1 MIPGIL
7 GAVDAAPRRVGRYEV
22 VATLGAGAMG
32 EVLRAKDGKLGREV
46 AIKTVRNRFGMDPQL
61 FHARF
66 ESEARALAALS
77 HPAIVQVHDLG
88 VDEKDEPFLIMEL
101 VDGPTLKGLLA
112 ERGPMSPHDA
122 RAMGIMLARG
132 LEAAHARGILHRD
145 VKPAN
150 ILLARNGQWK
160 LADFGVAHVPD
171 SSQTITGQFL
181 GTPAYAAPE
190 AIALGRFSDKS
201 DVFGLAAVLAEAITG
216 KRLRGDASMTEIA
229 AAAHESIALPAEV
242 PPDLAAVLRPALSI
256 DSTKRPSAARFAE
269 LLATTGDSTVSRTEI
284 VAAPRKLDPKW
295 VIAGVAGAIILIGLV
310 AALSRGDGAAS
321 SSPARPSAAPAR
333 PERGRE
339 APERFEPTV
348 EPPRN
353 SPPLDHKGLKEWNK
367 IAEKANE
374 GKIGE
379 ALDKLDKFEDRY
391 GTSSESEQL
400 RAYLAQFPRE
410 RRRDD
415 D

>member
-1 MIPGIL
+1 MSV
-7 GAVDAAPRRVGRYEV
+7 AEPRRVGRYEV

-101 VDGPTLKGLLA
+101 VDGPTLKELLA
-112 ERGPMSPHDA
+112 DKGPMSPADA

-145 VKPAN
+145 LKPAN
-150 ILLARNGQWK
+150 ILLAKNGQWK

-190 AIALGRFSDKS
+190 AIALGRFSDRS
-201 DVFGLAAVLAEAITG
+201 DVFGLAAVIAEAVTG

-229 AAAHESIALPAEV
+229 AAIHESVALPAEV

-256 DSTKRPSAARFAE
+256 DSTKRPSAARLAE
-269 LLATTGDSTVSRTEI
+269 LLATGDSSVSHTQI
-284 VAAPRKLDPKW
+284 VSAPAKLDPKW

-310 AALSRGDGAAS
+310 AAMSRGDGAS
-321 SSPARPSAAPAR
+321 SSPARPSAAPVR
-333 PERGRE
+333 PEPFDSKTRSGQAESRD
-339 APERFEPTV
+339 V

-353 SPPLDHKGLKEWNK
+353 SPPLDHRGMKEWNK

-379 ALDKLDKFEDRY
+379 ALRKLDKFEERF
-391 GTSSESEQL
+391 GASPESEQL
-400 RAYLAQFPRE
+400 RAYLQQFPDRRE
-410 RRRDD
+410 DD
-415 D
+415 

>member
-1 MIPGIL
+1 VE
-7 GAVDAAPRRVGRYEV
+7 AAAPRRVGRYAV

-32 EVLRAKDGKLGREV
+32 EVLRARDEKLGREV
-46 AIKTVRNRFGMDPQL
+46 AIKTVRNRFGMDPAM

-88 VDEKDEPFLIMEL
+88 VDDKDEPFLVMEL
-101 VDGPTLKGLLA
+101 VDGPTLKELLA
-112 ERGPMSPHDA
+112 DKGPMSPPDA
-122 RAMGIMLARG
+122 RAMGIQLARG

-145 VKPAN
+145 LKPAN
-150 ILLARNGQWK
+150 ILLAKNRQWK

-190 AIALGRFSDKS
+190 AIALGQFSGKS

-216 KRLRGDASMTEIA
+216 KRLRGEATLTEIA
-229 AAAHESIALPAEV
+229 ASAHQSIPLPAEL

-256 DSTKRPSAARFAE
+256 DSSKRPTAAHFAE
-269 LLATTGDSTVSRTEI
+269 LLATGDSTVSRTEI
-284 VAAPRKLDPKW
+284 VAAPRTRRSTW
-295 VIAGVAGAIILIGLV
+295 TIAAIAGGVVLIGLV
-310 AALSRGDGAAS
+310 AALSRGDGSGAAKQ
-321 SSPARPSAAPAR
+321 PAARPSSS
-333 PERGRE
+333 ER
-339 APERFEPTV
+339 APERRFEAP
-348 EPPRN
+348 PPRGPLN
-353 SPPLDHKGLKEWNK
+353 PPPLDHKGMKEWNK

-379 ALDKLDKFEDRY
+379 ALDKLDKFERKF
-391 GTSSESEQL
+391 GASTETEQL
-400 RAYLAQFPRE
+400 RAYLSQFPAE
-410 RRRDD
+410 RWEDD
-415 D
+415 

>member
-1 MIPGIL
+1 MSV
-7 GAVDAAPRRVGRYEV
+7 AEPRRVGRYEV

-101 VDGPTLKGLLA
+101 VDGPTLKELLA
-112 ERGPMSPHDA
+112 EKGPMSPHDA

-145 VKPAN
+145 LKPAN
-150 ILLARNGQWK
+150 ILLAKNGQWK

-242 PPDLAAVLRPALSI
+242 PPDLAAVLRPSLSI
-256 DSTKRPSAARFAE
+256 DSTRRPSAARFAE
-269 LLATTGDSTVSRTEI
+269 LLATGDSTVSHTQI
-284 VAAPRKLDPKW
+284 VAAPGKLEPKW
-295 VIAGVAGAIILIGLV
+295 VVAGIAGAIILIGLV
-310 AALSRGDGAAS
+310 AALSRGDGAS
-321 SSPARPSAAPAR
+321 SSKPPARPSATER
-333 PERGRE
+333 EPERE
-339 APERFEPTV
+339 PERFEPARQG
-348 EPPRN
+348 PLNP
-353 SPPLDHKGLKEWNK
+353 PPLDGKGMKEWNK
-367 IAEKANE
+367 IAEKANKGE
-374 GKIGE
+374 IGE
-379 ALDKLDKFEDRY
+379 ALKKLDHFERKF
-391 GTSSESEQL
+391 GSSPETEQL
-400 RAYLAQFPRE
+400 RSYLSQFPRE
-410 RRRDD
+410 QWREED
-415 D
+415 